1 MKRLPFFPEP
11 VSVERIHFVGIGG
24 IGMSGIADILVQA
37 GYSVSGSDLHPSP
50 LLEKLAGRG
59 VRIAMGHDQGNVG
72 DAQVV
77 VRSTA
82 IRDDNPE
89 VEEAR
94 RRLIPLVHRSEMLA
108 ALLRLKTGVAVS
120 GTHGKTTT
128 SAMIACILTQN
139 GWDPTAII
147 GARVRQLGGNS
158 RWGRGGVT
166 VAEADESDR
175 SLLNLPAVC
184 AVVTNIDEDH
194 MDCYA
199 DVEDLCETF
208 LTFMNQVPFYGQ
220 VVLCADDPRLCLMRK
235 KIHRRVLTY
244 SVGGEADLAASEPRN
259 SNRGTEF
266 ECSWRKKL
274 LGTIT
279 LRVPGRHNVS
289 NALAALTVGKWL
301 GIPFPEMIDAL
312 QDFEGAERRLE
323 WKGEAHQVWVMDDY
337 AHHPTEIAATL
348 EACQGWKRRLVVVY
362 QPHRYS
368 RTEYLMDRMGSCFE
382 RADDLFLL
390 DVYGA
395 GEAPLQGVDTPHLVD
410 RIRRVRPVEYV
421 SGNEVIARLNEHTRP
436 GDLLL
441 TMGAG
446 DVWKVG
452 EEFLAQADYEAEPR
466 TSAE

>member
-11 VSVERIHFVGIGG
+11 VSLERIHFVGIGG
-24 IGMSGIADILVQA
+24 IGMSGIAAILAQA
-37 GYSVSGSDLHPSP
+37 GYSVSGSDLQPGP
-50 LLEKLAGRG
+50 QLEKLAGRG
-59 VRIAMGHDQGNVG
+59 VRIAIGHDSKNVA
-72 DAQVV
+72 DTQVV

-82 IRDDNPE
+82 IQDANPE
-89 VEEAR
+89 IREAR
-94 RRLIPLVHRSEMLA
+94 RRSIPVIHRSEMLA
-108 ALLRLKTGVAVS
+108 ALLRLKTGIAVS
-120 GTHGKTTT
+120 GAHGKTTT
-128 SAMIACILTQN
+128 SAMIACLLTQT

-158 RWGRGGVT
+158 RWGTGAVT

-175 SLLNLPAVC
+175 SFLNLPAVC

-199 DVEDLCETF
+199 DVEDLCDSF
-208 LTFMNQVPFYGQ
+208 LAFMNQVPFYGQ
-220 VVLCADDPRLCLMRK
+220 VVLCADDPRLRQLQK

-289 NALAALTVGKWL
+289 NALAAFSVGMWL
-301 GIPFPEMIDAL
+301 GIPFPEMIRAL
-312 QDFEGAERRLE
+312 EDFEGAERRLE

-348 EACQGWKRRLVVVY
+348 EACEAWNRRLVVVY

-368 RTEYLMDRMGSCFE
+368 RTQYLMDRMGSCFE

-395 GEAPLQGVDTPHLVD
+395 GETPLQGVDTVQLAD
-410 RIRRVRPVEYV
+410 RIRKIRPVEYV
-421 SGNEVIARLNEHTRP
+421 SENEVISRLKQHTRP

-452 EEFLAQADYEAEPR
+452 EEFLEQADH
-466 TSAE
+466 